1 MKRKILSG
9 FLAAAIMLMST
20 CGHAVGTCAAAEST
34 ASEAA
39 VASAAEA
46 AAESAAEAAE
56 ESAEE
61 AAESAAEAAEES
73 AEEAAESAA
82 EAAAAEGGWDDPESA
97 EGDGLSQEEFIKNID
112 AIEELLRSE
121 DLRHLLTYREVQDL
135 LDEII
140 RDVVIFHD
148 TEPDLFAKI
157 LETFGLKE
165 RYVNLIMTCLAVI
178 ETAGSELEAYLETEE
193 GMKLNEDVKEL
204 LRTPEAVNKLLD
216 IYALML
222 EEGVSAVGTA
232 AESEGT
238 RQLLELI
245 KQVNVEEIA

>member
-20 CGHAVGTCAAAEST
+20 CGPAIGTCAAAEST

-135 LDEII
+135 LDEMI
-140 RDVVIFHD
+140 RDVVKFHD

>member
-9 FLAAAIMLMST
+9 LLAAAIMLMST
-20 CGHAVGTCAAAEST
+20 CGHAVGTCAAAESAAAEST

-39 VASAAEA
+39 V
-46 AAESAAEAAE
+46 ESAAEAAE

-73 AEEAAESAA
+73 AAAAAESAA
-82 EAAAAEGGWDDPESA
+82 EAAAEEGGWDDPESA
-97 EGDGLSQEEFIKNID
+97 GGDGLSQEEFIKNID

-121 DLRHLLTYREVQDL
+121 DLRHLLTYKEVQDL

-140 RDVVIFHD
+140 RDVMKFHD

-165 RYVNLIMTCLAVI
+165 RYVNLIMACLAVI

-204 LRTPEAVNKLLD
+204 LRTPEAVNRLLD
-216 IYALML
+216 IYALMI

-245 KQVNVEEIA
+245 KHVNVEEIA

>member
-9 FLAAAIMLMST
+9 VLAAAIMLMST
-20 CGHAVGTCAAAEST
+20 CGPAVGTCAAAEST
-34 ASEAA
+34 A
-39 VASAAEA
+39 AEA
-46 AAESAAEAAE
+46 VVESAAEAAE

-73 AEEAAESAA
+73 AAEAAESAA

-140 RDVVIFHD
+140 RDVMKFHD

-204 LRTPEAVNKLLD
+204 LRTPEAVNRLLD

>member
-9 FLAAAIMLMST
+9 VLAAAIMLMST
-20 CGHAVGTCAAAEST
+20 CGPAVGTCAASESAAPEST
-34 ASEAA
+34 A
-39 VASAAEA
+39 AEA
-46 AAESAAEAAE
+46 VVESAAEAAE
-56 ESAEE
+56 ESAAE

-73 AEEAAESAA
+73 AAEAAESAA
-82 EAAAAEGGWDDPESA
+82 EAAAEEGGWDDPESA

-140 RDVVIFHD
+140 RDVVKFHD

-178 ETAGSELEAYLETEE
+178 ETAGSELETYLETEE

-204 LRTPEAVNKLLD
+204 LRTPEAVNRLLD

>member
-1 MKRKILSG
+1 M
-9 FLAAAIMLMST
+9 
-20 CGHAVGTCAAAEST
+20 
-34 ASEAA
+34 
-39 VASAAEA
+39 
-46 AAESAAEAAE
+46 
-56 ESAEE
+56 
-61 AAESAAEAAEES
+61 
-73 AEEAAESAA
+73 
-82 EAAAAEGGWDDPESA
+82 
-97 EGDGLSQEEFIKNID
+97 
-112 AIEELLRSE
+112 
-121 DLRHLLTYREVQDL
+121 QDL
-135 LDEII
+135 LDEMI
-140 RDVVIFHD
+140 RDVVKFHD

-245 KQVNVEEIA
+245 KHVNVEEIA

>member
-20 CGHAVGTCAAAEST
+20 CGPAIGTCAAAEST

-46 AAESAAEAAE
+46 
-56 ESAEE
+56 

-135 LDEII
+135 LDEMI
-140 RDVVIFHD
+140 RDVVKFHD

-245 KQVNVEEIA
+245 KHVNVEEIA